1 MRVLIIHL
9 FISFSSLGQED
20 KLSKFYLGIGGGVA
34 PSQIPP
40 FRGADVNFD
49 NYNNT
54 GISLTILN
62 LGYRINETFGI
73 SANWNSS
80 AHNTWLS
87 TSTVGIGYLS
97 VGGII
102 SVPTKQFT
110 WDIKP
115 QYAPIVGGQ
124 YLGDILTITNS
135 NEILIGGSGFVFGNS
150 LVRSTKRGITY
161 SLDLDYLSAYFN
173 QTRIDGIIYDD
184 NSSYSSFR
192 IGVGVRYNFGRK

>member
-1 MRVLIIHL
+1 M
-9 FISFSSLGQED
+9 
-20 KLSKFYLGIGGGVA
+20 
-34 PSQIPP
+34 
-40 FRGADVNFD
+40 
-49 NYNNT
+49 
-54 GISLTILN
+54 
-62 LGYRINETFGI
+62 
-73 SANWNSS
+73 
-80 AHNTWLS
+80 
-87 TSTVGIGYLS
+87 
-97 VGGII
+97 
-102 SVPTKQFT
+102 PTKQFT

-115 QYAPIVGGQ
+115 QYAPIVVGQ